1 MKAMVSA
8 HPDMGAVVLECSL
21 LPPYPRAVQEAT
33 GLPVFDYITMI
44 DYFQAGTQRKR
55 YQGFY

>member
-1 MKAMVSA
+1 MVSA